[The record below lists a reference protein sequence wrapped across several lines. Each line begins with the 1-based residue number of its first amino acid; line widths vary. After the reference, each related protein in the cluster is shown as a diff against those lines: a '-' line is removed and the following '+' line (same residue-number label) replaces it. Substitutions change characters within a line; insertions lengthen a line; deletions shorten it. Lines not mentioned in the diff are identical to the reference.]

1 MPSRGPTRRRT
12 DLSGPELTV
21 GRGVI
26 AELVR
31 LAAFEVPG
39 VVARRPRRAGLAAL
53 ARRARGRRSGS
64 ATSASLVRLW
74 VVARPGPGARAARR
88 AQVRTTVAATV
99 ERLLGLELGTVTVL
113 VDGVGG

>member
-1 MPSRGPTRRRT
+1 MT
-12 DLSGPELTV
+12 GPELTV

-39 VVARRPRRAGLAAL
+39 VARVGRGGSAWRRLVGAPAVRVDIRDDRVTVRLWLVARPGQPLAAL
-53 ARRARGRRSGS
+53 A
-64 ATSASLVRLW
+64 
-74 VVARPGPGARAARR
+74 
-88 AQVRTTVAATV
+88 AQVRATVAATI
-99 ERLLGLELGTVTVL
+99 ERLLGLELGAVTVL

>member
-1 MPSRGPTRRRT
+1 M
-12 DLSGPELTV
+12 SGPEVTV

-39 VVARRPRRAGLAAL
+39 VARVGRGGPFWRRVVGGPAVSV
-53 ARRARGRRSGS
+53 RIRDDRV
-64 ATSASLVRLW
+64 LVRLW
-74 VVARPGPGARAARR
+74 VVARPGHALGPLT
-88 AQVRTTVAATV
+88 AQIRGTVAATV
-99 ERLLGLELGTVTVL
+99 ERVLGLELGAVTVL

>member
-1 MPSRGPTRRRT
+1 MT
-12 DLSGPELTV
+12 GPELTV

-39 VVARRPRRAGLAAL
+39 VVRVGRGGPAWRRLIGGPAVSVRIREE
-53 ARRARGRRSGS
+53 RV
-64 ATSASLVRLW
+64 LVRLW
-74 VVARPGPGARAARR
+74 VVARPGQPLAPLA
-88 AQVRTTVAATV
+88 AQVRSTVAATV

>member
-1 MPSRGPTRRRT
+1 M
-12 DLSGPELTV
+12 SGPELTV

-39 VVARRPRRAGLAAL
+39 VLGVGRGGPPWRRVLGPAVSVRIRDERVA
-53 ARRARGRRSGS
+53 
-64 ATSASLVRLW
+64 VRLW
-74 VVARPGPGARAARR
+74 VVARPGQALVPLTAA
-88 AQVRTTVAATV
+88 VRSTVSATV
-99 ERLLGLELGTVTVL
+99 ERVLGLELETVTVL

>member
-1 MPSRGPTRRRT
+1 MN
-12 DLSGPELTV
+12 GPELTV

-39 VVARRPRRAGLAAL
+39 VARVGRGGPAWRGWLAGRSVAVRV
-53 ARRARGRRSGS
+53 SGDRVV
-64 ATSASLVRLW
+64 VRVH
-74 VVARPGPGARAARR
+74 VVARPGHALTPLA
-88 AQVRTTVAATV
+88 AQVRTAVAATV
-99 ERLLGLELGTVTVL
+99 ERLLGLDLGAVTVV

>member
-1 MPSRGPTRRRT
+1 V
-12 DLSGPELTV
+12 SGPELTV

-39 VVARRPRRAGLAAL
+39 VARVGHGGPLWRRMLGGPAV
-53 ARRARGRRSGS
+53 S
-64 ATSASLVRLW
+64 VRQRDDRVVVRVS
-74 VVARPGPGARAARR
+74 VVARPGQPLAPLAR
-88 AQVRTTVAATV
+88 QVRATVAATV
-99 ERLLGLELGTVTVL
+99 ERLLGLELGAVTVR

>member
-1 MPSRGPTRRRT
+1 VS
-12 DLSGPELTV
+12 DPELTV

-39 VVARRPRRAGLAAL
+39 VARVGRGGPAWRRLVGGPAVSV
-53 ARRARGRRSGS
+53 RIRDERVV
-64 ATSASLVRLW
+64 VRLW
-74 VVARPGPGARAARR
+74 VVARPGHALAPLSEQIRA
-88 AQVRTTVAATV
+88 TVAATV
-99 ERLLGLELGTVTVL
+99 ERVLGLELGAVTVL

>member
-1 MPSRGPTRRRT
+1 M
-12 DLSGPELTV
+12 SGPELTV

-39 VVARRPRRAGLAAL
+39 VVRVGRGGPAWRRFVGGPAVLVRIRDK
-53 ARRARGRRSGS
+53 RV
-64 ATSASLVRLW
+64 LVRLW
-74 VVARPGPGARAARR
+74 VVARPGHALAPLTTQIRA
-88 AQVRTTVAATV
+88 TVTATV
-99 ERLLGLELGTVTVL
+99 ERVLGLELGAVTVL

>member
-1 MPSRGPTRRRT
+1 MTS
-12 DLSGPELTV
+12 PELTV

-39 VVARRPRRAGLAAL
+39 VSRVGRGGAAWRRLVGGPAVSVRIRDE
-53 ARRARGRRSGS
+53 RVV
-64 ATSASLVRLW
+64 VRLW
-74 VVARPGPGARAARR
+74 VVARPG
-88 AQVRTTVAATV
+88 QSLTELTTQIRTTVAATV
-99 ERLLGLELGTVTVL
+99 ERLLGLELGAVTVL

>member
-1 MPSRGPTRRRT
+1 VT
-12 DLSGPELTV
+12 DSALTV

-39 VVARRPRRAGLAAL
+39 VARVGRGGPAWRRLLGGPAVSVHL
-53 ARRARGRRSGS
+53 RSDRV
-64 ATSASLVRLW
+64 LVRLW
-74 VVARPGPGARAARR
+74 IVARPGQALGPLTD
-88 AQVRTTVAATV
+88 QVRVAVAATV
-99 ERLLGLELGTVTVL
+99 ERLLGLELGAVTIL